1 VAAQGIISRWR
12 KMLKRVEYS
21 QFIFRESNKR
31 TKHGHR
37 ADCFATFPLLISIK
51 KKKKKKRKKERKKKK
66 KEKKR
71 KRERE
76 TETETETR
84 DLVFS
89 ASKMY

>member
-1 VAAQGIISRWR
+1 
-12 KMLKRVEYS
+12 MLKRVEYS

-51 KKKKKKRKKERKKKK
+51 KKREEKKRK
-66 KEKKR
+66 KKR

-76 TETETETR
+76 RQRERDRDRDRVRDR